1 MKPQRQFI
9 AERTLAQHCPE
20 LIRSGPEQA
29 ELMPTLASMG
39 ERFAR
44 RLSGALAPL
53 LGGEAPLVSCTA
65 PRETSMDA
73 LHHSIA
79 QLAANSLF
87 AIGHAATPML
97 VSIEA
102 EPVLRI
108 VDRAFGGKGEAPAPM
123 PKTFP
128 MAAEMMIT
136 RIEAMLA
143 QHLAVAVNA
152 TLAGQASSARAAA
165 PAISALRRDGS
176 LALLAPF
183 ADDTPLA
190 VWTMEVD
197 DGGVLPWLMTFA
209 MPFGSLARLFGQGE
223 AASDGPVARRPANPA
238 SAPFGDVP
246 VQVSAVLVDMRVPFA
261 TIANLAP
268 GMVLP
273 VAIARHVPLR
283 VGEATIAQGT
293 VGTMDDRVAVQIQSA
308 FSHAL
313 AHSRNPQ

>member
-9 AERTLAQHCPE
+9 AERTLARHCPE
-20 LIRSGPEQA
+20 LIRKGPGPE
-29 ELMPTLASMG
+29 ELLPLLARMG

-65 PRETSMDA
+65 PRETTLES

-79 QLAANSLF
+79 QLAANSSF
-87 AIGHAATPML
+87 AIGSATTPML

-123 PKTFP
+123 PKSFP
-128 MAAEMMIT
+128 MAAEMMIA
-136 RIEAMLA
+136 RIETMLA
-143 QHLAVAVNA
+143 EHLSAAVTAVTSNTTARTA
-152 TLAGQASSARAAA
+152 T
-165 PAISALRRDGS
+165 PEITALRRDGS
-176 LALLAPF
+176 LAMLAPF
-183 ADDTPLA
+183 AEDLPLA
-190 VWTMEVD
+190 VWSMEVD

-209 MPFGSLARLFGQGE
+209 LPFASLGRLFGH
-223 AASDGPVARRPANPA
+223 SDATATAPVKHRPANPA
-238 SAPFGDVP
+238 AAPFGEVP
-246 VQVSAVLVDMRVPFA
+246 VSVSAVLVDMRVPFT
-261 TIANLAP
+261 TIADLAP

-283 VGEATIAQGT
+283 VGDATIAQGA
-293 VGTMDDRVAVQIQSA
+293 VGTMDDRVAVQVQSA
-308 FSHAL
+308 FSNAFPN
-313 AHSRNPQ
+313 ARTPQ

>member
-20 LIRSGPEQA
+20 LIRKGPGPE
-29 ELMPTLASMG
+29 ELLPLLTRMG

-53 LGGEAPLVSCTA
+53 LGGEAPLVSCTS
-65 PRETSMDA
+65 PRETTLES

-79 QLAANSLF
+79 QLAANSSF
-87 AIGHAATPML
+87 AIGSAATPML

-128 MAAEMMIT
+128 MAAEMMIARLET
-136 RIEAMLA
+136 MLA
-143 QHLAVAVNA
+143 EHLSAAVTAVSSGSA
-152 TLAGQASSARAAA
+152 TRTAT
-165 PAISALRRDGS
+165 PEITALRRDGS
-176 LALLAPF
+176 LAMLAPF
-183 ADDTPLA
+183 AEDLPLA
-190 VWTMEVD
+190 VWSMEVD

-209 MPFGSLARLFGQGE
+209 LPFASLGRLFGHSDAS
-223 AASDGPVARRPANPA
+223 AAVPVKHRPANPA
-238 SAPFGDVP
+238 AAPFGEVP
-246 VQVSAVLVDMRVPFA
+246 VSVSAVLVDMRVPFT
-261 TIANLAP
+261 TIADLAP

-283 VGEATIAQGT
+283 VGDATIAQGT
-293 VGTMDDRVAVQIQSA
+293 VGTMDDRVAVQVQSA
-308 FSHAL
+308 FSNAL
-313 AHSRNPQ
+313 PNARNPQ